1 MEVASMTVTAVVRAS
16 LRLLGRR
23 DRRLLALAAAIQ
35 MATSLLDIVGVVLL
49 GMVGSLAV
57 SASSGQPPPAPIA
70 KALSHLGL
78 TGLSTGVL
86 IAGLSGAAAVLLLTK
101 SVLSPLLIARSMRFL
116 ARQEATVSAGLAARL
131 FSRPL
136 TFIQQRSSQQTAFAL
151 FRGVNAATTQVL
163 GQSVIAAAES
173 ALLAVLVAVLFAVNP
188 LAAVAA
194 VAFFGLLSV
203 GMQRMLGHRATAFR
217 ARRRKADLASLV
229 TVQEAVGAY
238 REITVADR
246 RALYVD
252 QIGRLR
258 ARSAEA
264 ATSSQIVAMMPKYL
278 VEAALILGAAAL
290 AAVLFTSQPIGVAA
304 GTFAIFLAAATRI
317 MPALLRLQSAALAMR
332 GAAGEAA
339 PTFALA
345 DALGYS
351 GVETHRE
358 SPRGST
364 YAPQPDGYPDFAPTI
379 SLRDVTFTY
388 PSSEG
393 PALGGVSVDISA
405 GHSLALVG
413 PSGAGKSTLADV
425 ILGVLT
431 PQEGN
436 VTVGGLPPGEAVR
449 RWPGGIGY
457 VPQDVTLSNDS
468 LRANVA
474 LGIPGE
480 FVDEDAVWDALRM
493 AHLDDFVRALPEGLD
508 TQIGERGLRLS
519 GGQRQRLGIARALF
533 SRPRLL
539 VLDEATSALDAET
552 ERAITAMLDELG
564 DTVTTVVVAHR
575 LSTVRHCDL
584 VAYLE
589 DGRILAAGTFT
600 DVRALVPALERQA
613 TLMGLHTP
621 I

>member
-1 MEVASMTVTAVVRAS
+1 MTVTAVVRAS

-23 DRRLLALAAAIQ
+23 DRRLLGLAAAVQ
-35 MATSLLDIVGVVLL
+35 MATSLLDLVGVVLL

-57 SASSGQPPPAPIA
+57 SASSGQPPPAPIS

-86 IAGLSGAAAVLLLTK
+86 IAWLAGAAAVLLLIK
-101 SVLSPLLIARSMRFL
+101 SVLSPLLITRSLRFL
-116 ARQEATVSAGLAARL
+116 ARREALVSAGLAGKL
-131 FSRPL
+131 FSQPL
-136 TFIQQRSSQQTAFAL
+136 TFIQQRSSQQTAVAL
-151 FRGVNAATTQVL
+151 IRSVNAATTQVL
-163 GQSVIAAAES
+163 GQLVITAAEA
-173 ALLAVLVAVLFAVNP
+173 ALLVVLAVMLFAVNP
-188 LAAVAA
+188 LVALAA

-203 GMQRMLGHRATAFR
+203 GMQRMLGTRATDFR
-217 ARRRKADLASLV
+217 ARSRKADLASLV
-229 TVQEAVGAY
+229 AVQEAVGAY

-252 QIGRLR
+252 RIRRLR
-258 ARSAEA
+258 MRAAEA
-264 ATSSQIVAMMPKYL
+264 GASSQIIAMMPKY
-278 VEAALILGAAAL
+278 VAEVALILGAFAL
-290 AAVLFTSQPIGVAA
+290 AAVLFSSQPLAVAA

-317 MPALLRLQSAALAMR
+317 MPSLLRLQSAALAIR
-332 GAAGEAA
+332 AAAGEAA

-345 DALGYS
+345 DSLDYS
-351 GVETHRE
+351 GIEVQ
-358 SPRGST
+358 SRGST
-364 YAPQPDGYPDFAPTI
+364 YARQPDDYPDFAPSI

-388 PSSEG
+388 PSSER
-393 PALGGVSVDISA
+393 PALGGVSVDISP

-413 PSGAGKSTLADV
+413 SSGAGKSTLADV
-425 ILGVLT
+425 ILGVLS
-431 PQEGN
+431 PQEGD
-436 VTVGGLPPGEAVR
+436 VAVGGLPPGEAVQ

-457 VPQDVTLSNDS
+457 VPQDVMLSNDS

-480 FVDEDAVWDALRM
+480 FVDEASVWGALRM
-493 AHLDDFVRALPEGLD
+493 AHLDEFVRALPEGLD

-552 ERAITAMLDELG
+552 EHAITEMLDELG

-589 DGRILAAGTFT
+589 DGRILPAGTFT
-600 DVRALVPALERQA
+600 DVRALGPAMERQA

>member
-1 MEVASMTVTAVVRAS
+1 
-16 LRLLGRR
+16 
-23 DRRLLALAAAIQ
+23 
-35 MATSLLDIVGVVLL
+35 LLDIVGVVLL

-86 IAGLSGAAAVLLLTK
+86 IAGLSGTAAVVLLTK
-101 SVLSPLLIARSMRFL
+101 SVLSPLLITRSMRFL
-116 ARQEATVSAGLAARL
+116 ARREATVSAGLAASL
-131 FSRPL
+131 FSQPL

-163 GQSVIAAAES
+163 GQTVIAAAEA
-173 ALLAVLVAVLFAVNP
+173 ALLAALAITLFAVNP

-203 GMQRMLGHRATAFR
+203 GMQRMLGHRAAAFR
-217 ARRRKADLASLV
+217 ARSRKADIASLV

-457 VPQDVTLSNDS
+457 VPRTSRCPTTRCARTWRWAFPGSSPMRTRCGTRFEWHISTISSGHCPRDS
-468 LRANVA
+468 TPKSVN
-474 LGIPGE
+474 
-480 FVDEDAVWDALRM
+480 
-493 AHLDDFVRALPEGLD
+493 
-508 TQIGERGLRLS
+508 
-519 GGQRQRLGIARALF
+519 
-533 SRPRLL
+533 
-539 VLDEATSALDAET
+539 
-552 ERAITAMLDELG
+552 
-564 DTVTTVVVAHR
+564 
-575 LSTVRHCDL
+575 
-584 VAYLE
+584 
-589 DGRILAAGTFT
+589 AGF
-600 DVRALVPALERQA
+600 
-613 TLMGLHTP
+613 G
-621 I
+621 

>member
-16 LRLLGRR
+16 LRLLSRR
-23 DRRLLALAAAIQ
+23 DRRLLALAAAVQ
-35 MATSLLDIVGVVLL
+35 MATSLLDLVGVVLL

-86 IAGLSGAAAVLLLTK
+86 IAWLSGAAAILMLAK

-116 ARQEATVSAGLAARL
+116 ARREALVSAGLAGKL
-131 FSRPL
+131 FCRPL
-136 TFIQQRSSQQTAFAL
+136 TFIQQRSSQETTVAL
-151 FRGVNAATTQVL
+151 IRSVNAATTQVL
-163 GQSVIAAAES
+163 GQLVIAAAEA
-173 ALLAVLVAVLFAVNP
+173 ALLAVLAVTLFAVNP
-188 LAAVAA
+188 LVAVAA

-203 GMQRMLGHRATAFR
+203 GMQRMLGDRATDFR
-217 ARRRKADLASLV
+217 ARSRKADLASV
-229 TVQEAVGAY
+229 VAVQEAVGAY
-238 REITVADR
+238 REITVTDR

-252 QIGRLR
+252 RIRRLR
-258 ARSAEA
+258 ARAAEA
-264 ATSSQIVAMMPKYL
+264 GASSQIIAMMPKY
-278 VEAALILGAAAL
+278 VAEAALILGAFAL
-290 AAVLFTSQPIGVAA
+290 AAALFSSQPLAVAA

-317 MPALLRLQSAALAMR
+317 MPALLRLQSAALAIR
-332 GAAGEAA
+332 AAAGEAA

-345 DALGYS
+345 DSLDYS
-351 GVETHRE
+351 GIAPQSRN
-358 SPRGST
+358 ST
-364 YAPQPDGYPDFAPTI
+364 YARQPDEYPDFAPSI

-393 PALGGVSVDISA
+393 PALCGVSVNISA
-405 GHSLALVG
+405 GQSLALVG
-413 PSGAGKSTLADV
+413 SSGAGKSTLADV

-431 PQEGN
+431 PQGGD
-436 VTVGGLPPGEAVR
+436 VAVGGLPPGVAVQ

-457 VPQDVTLSNDS
+457 VPQDVMLSNDT

-480 FVDEDAVWDALRM
+480 FVDEGSVWGALRM
-493 AHLDDFVRALPEGLD
+493 AHLDAFVRALPEGLD

-552 ERAITAMLDELG
+552 EQAITEMLDELG

-575 LSTVRHCDL
+575 LSTVRHCDM

>member
-1 MEVASMTVTAVVRAS
+1 MTVTAVVRSS

-35 MATSLLDIVGVVLL
+35 MATSLLDLVGVVLL

-86 IAGLSGAAAVLLLTK
+86 IAGLASTAAVLLLTK

-116 ARQEATVSAGLAARL
+116 ARREALVSTGLADNL

-136 TFIQQRSSQQTAFAL
+136 TFIQQRSSQQTAAAL
-151 FRGVNAATTQVL
+151 IGGVNAATTQVL
-163 GQSVIAAAES
+163 GQLVIATAEA
-173 ALLAVLVAVLFAVNP
+173 ALLAVLAITLFAVNP
-188 LAAVAA
+188 PVALAA

-229 TVQEAVGAY
+229 AVQEAAGAY

-252 QIGRLR
+252 RIRGLRTRATGAGASSQIITMLPKYV
-258 ARSAEA
+258 AEA
-264 ATSSQIVAMMPKYL
+264 AL
-278 VEAALILGAAAL
+278 VLGAFAL
-290 AAVLFTSQPIGVAA
+290 AALLFTSQPMAVAA

-317 MPALLRLQSAALAMR
+317 MPALLRLQSAALAIR

-345 DALGYS
+345 DALDYS
-351 GVETHRE
+351 RIEAHRD
-358 SPRGST
+358 SPLAST
-364 YAPQPDGYPDFAPTI
+364 YAPQPDGYPDFAPSI

-393 PALGGVSVDISA
+393 PALRGVSLDISA
-405 GHSLALVG
+405 GQSLALVG
-413 PSGAGKSTLADV
+413 SSGAGKSTLADL

-457 VPQDVTLSNDS
+457 VPQDVMLSNDS

-480 FVDEDAVWDALRM
+480 FVDEGSVWDALRM
-493 AHLDDFVRALPEGLD
+493 AHLDEFVRALPEGLD

-589 DGRILAAGTFT
+589 DGQILAAGTFT
-600 DVRALVPALERQA
+600 DVRALVPAFERQA

>member
-116 ARQEATVSAGLAARL
+116 ARREATVSAGLAARL

-136 TFIQQRSSQQTAFAL
+136 TFIQQRSSQKTAVAL
-151 FRGVNAATTQVL
+151 ISGVNAATTQVL
-163 GQSVIAAAES
+163 GQTVIAAAEA
-173 ALLAVLVAVLFAVNP
+173 ALLAALAITLFAVNP
-188 LAAVAA
+188 PVALAA

-229 TVQEAVGAY
+229 AVQEAAGAY

-258 ARSAEA
+258 TRAAEA
-264 ATSSQIVAMMPKYL
+264 GASSQIIAMMPKY
-278 VEAALILGAAAL
+278 VAEAALILGAFAL
-290 AAVLFTSQPIGVAA
+290 AAVLFSSQPVAVAA

-364 YAPQPDGYPDFAPTI
+364 YAPQPDGYRDFAPTI
-379 SLRDVTFTY
+379 N
-388 PSSEG
+388 
-393 PALGGVSVDISA
+393 LGFG
-405 GHSLALVG
+405 
-413 PSGAGKSTLADV
+413 
-425 ILGVLT
+425 
-431 PQEGN
+431 
-436 VTVGGLPPGEAVR
+436 
-449 RWPGGIGY
+449 
-457 VPQDVTLSNDS
+457 
-468 LRANVA
+468 
-474 LGIPGE
+474 
-480 FVDEDAVWDALRM
+480 
-493 AHLDDFVRALPEGLD
+493 
-508 TQIGERGLRLS
+508 
-519 GGQRQRLGIARALF
+519 
-533 SRPRLL
+533 
-539 VLDEATSALDAET
+539 
-552 ERAITAMLDELG
+552 
-564 DTVTTVVVAHR
+564 
-575 LSTVRHCDL
+575 
-584 VAYLE
+584 
-589 DGRILAAGTFT
+589 
-600 DVRALVPALERQA
+600 
-613 TLMGLHTP
+613 
-621 I
+621 

>member
-1 MEVASMTVTAVVRAS
+1 MTVTAVVRAS
-16 LRLLGRR
+16 LRLLGQR
-23 DRRLLALAAAIQ
+23 DRRLLTLAAAIH
-35 MATSLLDIVGVVLL
+35 MATSLLDLVGVALL

-86 IAGLSGAAAVLLLTK
+86 IAGLASAAAVLLLTK
-101 SVLSPLLIARSMRFL
+101 SVLSPLFITRSMRFL
-116 ARQEATVSAGLAARL
+116 ARREALVSAGLAANL

-136 TFIQQRSSQQTAFAL
+136 TFIQQRSSQQTAVAL
-151 FRGVNAATTQVL
+151 IRGVNAATTQVL
-163 GQSVIAAAES
+163 GQSVIAAAEA
-173 ALLAVLVAVLFAVNP
+173 ALLAVLAIMLFAVNP

-194 VAFFGLLSV
+194 VAFFGLLSI

-217 ARRRKADLASLV
+217 ARGRKADLASLV
-229 TVQEAVGAY
+229 AVQEAVGAY

-252 QIGRLR
+252 RIRRLR
-258 ARSAEA
+258 ARAAEA
-264 ATSSQIVAMMPKYL
+264 AASSQTVAMLPKY
-278 VEAALILGAAAL
+278 VAEAALILGAFAL
-290 AAVLFTSQPIGVAA
+290 AAVLFTSQPLAVAA
-304 GTFAIFLAAATRI
+304 GTFAIFLVAATRI
-317 MPALLRLQSAALAMR
+317 MPSLLRLQSAALAIR
-332 GAAGEAA
+332 AAAGEAA

-345 DALGYS
+345 DSLGYS
-351 GVETHRE
+351 GTEARRK
-358 SPRGST
+358 SPHDTSR
-364 YAPQPDGYPDFAPTI
+364 AARPDKHPDFAPFI
-379 SLRDVTFTY
+379 VLRDVTFSY
-388 PSSEG
+388 PASEG
-393 PALGGVSVDISA
+393 PALQGVSLDIPP

-431 PQEGN
+431 PQHGE
-436 VTVGGLPPGEAVR
+436 VTVGGLPPSEAVQ
-449 RWPGGIGY
+449 RWPGGIAY
-457 VPQDVTLSNDS
+457 VPQDVTLSNNS

-480 FVDEDAVWDALRM
+480 FIDDGLVWDALRL
-493 AHLDDFVRALPEGLD
+493 AHLEGFVRALPVGLD

-552 ERAITAMLDELG
+552 EQAITEMLVELG

-575 LSTVRHCDL
+575 LSTVRNCDL

-589 DGRILAAGTFT
+589 DGRTLASGTFA
-600 DVRALVPALERQA
+600 DVRAAVPALERQA
-613 TLMGLHTP
+613 TLMGLHAEKS
-621 I
+621 

>member
-1 MEVASMTVTAVVRAS
+1 MTVTAVVRAS

-23 DRRLLALAAAIQ
+23 DRRLLAMAAAVQ
-35 MATSLLDIVGVVLL
+35 MATSLLDLVGVVLL

-86 IAGLSGAAAVLLLTK
+86 IAGLAGAAAVLLLTK

-116 ARQEATVSAGLAARL
+116 ARREALVSAGLAANL

-151 FRGVNAATTQVL
+151 INGVDAATTQVL
-163 GQSVIAAAES
+163 GQLVIAAAEA
-173 ALLAVLVAVLFAVNP
+173 ALLAVLAITLFAVNP
-188 LAAVAA
+188 PVALAA

-203 GMQRMLGHRATAFR
+203 GMQRMLGNRATAFR

-229 TVQEAVGAY
+229 AVQEAAGAY

-252 QIGRLR
+252 RIRRLR
-258 ARSAEA
+258 TRA
-264 ATSSQIVAMMPKYL
+264 AGAGASSHIITMLPKY
-278 VEAALILGAAAL
+278 VAEAALILGAFAL
-290 AAVLFTSQPIGVAA
+290 AAVLFTSQPMAVAA

-317 MPALLRLQSAALAMR
+317 MPSLLRLQSAALAIR

-345 DALGYS
+345 DALDYS
-351 GVETHRE
+351 GIEPQ
-358 SPRGST
+358 SRGST
-364 YAPQPDGYPDFAPTI
+364 YARQPDDYPDFAPSI

-393 PALGGVSVDISA
+393 PALRGVSVDISA

-413 PSGAGKSTLADV
+413 SSGAGKSTLADV

-436 VTVGGLPPGEAVR
+436 VAVGGLPPGEAVQ

-457 VPQDVTLSNDS
+457 VPQDVMLSNDS

-480 FVDEDAVWDALRM
+480 FVDEGSVWGALRM
-493 AHLDDFVRALPEGLD
+493 AHLDEFVRALPEGLD

-552 ERAITAMLDELG
+552 EQAITEMLDELG

-589 DGRILAAGTFT
+589 DGRILASGTFT

>member
-1 MEVASMTVTAVVRAS
+1 
-16 LRLLGRR
+16 
-23 DRRLLALAAAIQ
+23 
-35 MATSLLDIVGVVLL
+35 
-49 GMVGSLAV
+49 
-57 SASSGQPPPAPIA
+57 
-70 KALSHLGL
+70 
-78 TGLSTGVL
+78 
-86 IAGLSGAAAVLLLTK
+86 
-101 SVLSPLLIARSMRFL
+101 
-116 ARQEATVSAGLAARL
+116 
-131 FSRPL
+131 
-136 TFIQQRSSQQTAFAL
+136 
-151 FRGVNAATTQVL
+151 
-163 GQSVIAAAES
+163 
-173 ALLAVLVAVLFAVNP
+173 
-188 LAAVAA
+188 
-194 VAFFGLLSV
+194 
-203 GMQRMLGHRATAFR
+203 
-217 ARRRKADLASLV
+217 
-229 TVQEAVGAY
+229 
-238 REITVADR
+238 
-246 RALYVD
+246 
-252 QIGRLR
+252 
-258 ARSAEA
+258 
-264 ATSSQIVAMMPKYL
+264 
-278 VEAALILGAAAL
+278 
-290 AAVLFTSQPIGVAA
+290 
-304 GTFAIFLAAATRI
+304 
-317 MPALLRLQSAALAMR
+317 
-332 GAAGEAA
+332 
-339 PTFALA
+339 
-345 DALGYS
+345 
-351 GVETHRE
+351 
-358 SPRGST
+358 
-364 YAPQPDGYPDFAPTI
+364 
-379 SLRDVTFTY
+379 
-388 PSSEG
+388 
-393 PALGGVSVDISA
+393 
-405 GHSLALVG
+405 
-413 PSGAGKSTLADV
+413 
-425 ILGVLT
+425 
-431 PQEGN
+431 

>member
-1 MEVASMTVTAVVRAS
+1 MTVTAVVRAS

-23 DRRLLALAAAIQ
+23 DRRLLALAAAVQ
-35 MATSLLDIVGVVLL
+35 MATSLLDLVGVVLL

-57 SASSGQPPPAPIA
+57 SASSDQPPPAPIT

-78 TGLSTGVL
+78 TGLSTGAL
-86 IAGLSGAAAVLLLTK
+86 IAGLASTAAVLLLTK

-116 ARQEATVSAGLAARL
+116 ARREALVSTGLADSL

-136 TFIQQRSSQQTAFAL
+136 TFVQQRSSQQTAVAL
-151 FRGVNAATTQVL
+151 INGVNAATTQVL
-163 GQSVIAAAES
+163 GQLVIAAAEA
-173 ALLAVLVAVLFAVNP
+173 ALLAVLAITLFGVNP
-188 LAAVAA
+188 PVALAA

-217 ARRRKADLASLV
+217 GRRRKADLASLV
-229 TVQEAVGAY
+229 AVQEAAGAY

-252 QIGRLR
+252 RIRGLR
-258 ARSAEA
+258 TR
-264 ATSSQIVAMMPKYL
+264 ATGAGASSQIITMLPKY
-278 VEAALILGAAAL
+278 VAEAALILGAFVL
-290 AAVLFTSQPIGVAA
+290 AAVLFTSQPMAVAA

-317 MPALLRLQSAALAMR
+317 MPALLRLQSAALAIR

-345 DALGYS
+345 DALDYS

-358 SPRGST
+358 SPSGSI
-364 YAPQPDGYPDFAPTI
+364 YVPQPGGYPDFAPSI

-393 PALGGVSVDISA
+393 PALRGVSLDISA

-413 PSGAGKSTLADV
+413 SSGAGKSTLADV

-431 PQEGN
+431 PQEGD
-436 VTVGGLPPGEAVR
+436 VAVGGLPPREAVR

-457 VPQDVTLSNDS
+457 VPQDVMLSNDS

-480 FVDEDAVWDALRM
+480 FVDEGSVWDALRM
-493 AHLDDFVRALPEGLD
+493 AHLDEFVRALPEGLD

-552 ERAITAMLDELG
+552 EQAITGMLDELG

-589 DGRILAAGTFT
+589 DGQILAAGKFT

-621 I
+621 N

>member
-1 MEVASMTVTAVVRAS
+1 MTMTAVVRAS

-35 MATSLLDIVGVVLL
+35 MATSLLDLVGVVLL

-57 SASSGQPPPAPIA
+57 SASSGQPPPAPIT

-78 TGLSTGVL
+78 TGLSTSVL

-101 SVLSPLLIARSMRFL
+101 SVLSPLLITRSMRFL
-116 ARQEATVSAGLAARL
+116 ARREATVSAGLAASL
-131 FSRPL
+131 FSQPL

-173 ALLAVLVAVLFAVNP
+173 ALLAVLLAVLFAVNP
-188 LAAVAA
+188 LAA

-203 GMQRMLGHRATAFR
+203 GMQRMLGHRAAAFR
-217 ARRRKADLASLV
+217 ARSRKADIASLV

>member
-1 MEVASMTVTAVVRAS
+1 MTVTAVVRAS

-35 MATSLLDIVGVVLL
+35 MATSLLDLVGVVLL

-78 TGLSTGVL
+78 TGLSTGAL
-86 IAGLSGAAAVLLLTK
+86 IAGLASTAAVLLLTK

-116 ARQEATVSAGLAARL
+116 ARREATVSTGLADDL
-131 FSRPL
+131 FARPL
-136 TFIQQRSSQQTAFAL
+136 TFIQQRSSQQTAVAL
-151 FRGVNAATTQVL
+151 ISGVNAATTQVL
-163 GQSVIAAAES
+163 GQLVIAAAEA
-173 ALLAVLVAVLFAVNP
+173 ALLAVLAITLFAVNP
-188 LAAVAA
+188 PVALAA

-217 ARRRKADLASLV
+217 TRRRKADLASLV
-229 TVQEAVGAY
+229 AVQEAAGAY
-238 REITVADR
+238 REITVTDR

-252 QIGRLR
+252 RIRGLR
-258 ARSAEA
+258 TR
-264 ATSSQIVAMMPKYL
+264 ATGAGASSQIITMLPKY
-278 VEAALILGAAAL
+278 VAEAALILGAATL
-290 AAVLFTSQPIGVAA
+290 AAVLFTSQPMAVAA

-317 MPALLRLQSAALAMR
+317 MPALLRLQSAALAIR

-339 PTFALA
+339 PTYALA
-345 DALGYS
+345 DALDYS
-351 GVETHRE
+351 GIEAHRE

-364 YAPQPDGYPDFAPTI
+364 YVPQPDGYPDFAPSI

-393 PALGGVSVDISA
+393 PALRGVSLDISA
-405 GHSLALVG
+405 GQSLALVG
-413 PSGAGKSTLADV
+413 SSGAGKSTLADV

-431 PQEGN
+431 PQEGD
-436 VTVGGLPPGEAVR
+436 VTVGGQAPGEAVR

-457 VPQDVTLSNDS
+457 VPQDVMLSNDS

-474 LGIPGE
+474 LGIPGK
-480 FVDEDAVWDALRM
+480 FVDEDSVWDALRM
-493 AHLDDFVRALPEGLD
+493 AHLDEFVRALPEGLD

-552 ERAITAMLDELG
+552 EQAITAMLDELG

-589 DGRILAAGTFT
+589 DGQILAAGTFT
-600 DVRALVPALERQA
+600 DVRALVPKLERQA

>member
-23 DRRLLALAAAIQ
+23 DRRLLALAAAVQ
-35 MATSLLDIVGVVLL
+35 MATSLLDLVGVVLL

-86 IAGLSGAAAVLLLTK
+86 IAWLAGAAAVLLLTK
-101 SVLSPLLIARSMRFL
+101 SVLSPLLITRSMRFL
-116 ARQEATVSAGLAARL
+116 ARREALVSAGLAGKL

-136 TFIQQRSSQQTAFAL
+136 SFIQQRSSQETAVAL
-151 FRGVNAATTQVL
+151 IRSVNAATTQVL
-163 GQSVIAAAES
+163 GQLVIAAAEA
-173 ALLAVLVAVLFAVNP
+173 ALLVALAVMLFAVNP
-188 LAAVAA
+188 LVALAA

-203 GMQRMLGHRATAFR
+203 GMQRMLGNRARDFR
-217 ARRRKADLASLV
+217 ARSRKADLASLV
-229 TVQEAVGAY
+229 AVQEAVGAY

-252 QIGRLR
+252 RIRRLR
-258 ARSAEA
+258 MRAAEA
-264 ATSSQIVAMMPKYL
+264 GASSQIIALMPKY
-278 VEAALILGAAAL
+278 VAEAALILGAFAL
-290 AAVLFTSQPIGVAA
+290 AAVLFSSQPLAVAA

-317 MPALLRLQSAALAMR
+317 MPSLLRLQSAALAIR
-332 GAAGEAA
+332 AAAGEAA

-345 DALGYS
+345 DSLDYS
-351 GVETHRE
+351 GIEVHRE
-358 SPRGST
+358 SSRES
-364 YAPQPDGYPDFAPTI
+364 ADAAQPDEHPDFAPSI

-388 PSSEG
+388 PSSER
-393 PALGGVSVDISA
+393 PALCGVSVDISP
-405 GHSLALVG
+405 GCSLAVVG
-413 PSGAGKSTLADV
+413 SSGAGKSTLADV
-425 ILGVLT
+425 ILGVLS
-431 PQEGN
+431 PQDGD
-436 VTVGGLPPGEAVR
+436 VAVGGLPPGEAVQ

-457 VPQDVTLSNDS
+457 VPQDVMLSNDS

-480 FVDEDAVWDALRM
+480 FVEEGLVWEALRM
-493 AHLDDFVRALPEGLD
+493 AHLDEFVRALPEGLD

-552 ERAITAMLDELG
+552 EHAITEMLEELG

-589 DGRILAAGTFT
+589 DGRILAAGKFT